1 MEVQQHFFSL
11 TCTVGLFSYGWTCV
25 KKTLKAVGVVSV
37 GFIEATVQQPN
48 REEKC
53 VYHEHS
59 FQLGRGSIM
68 IRRVHQLSACLN

>member
-1 MEVQQHFFSL
+1 MEVQQHFFPL

-25 KKTLKAVGVVSV
+25 KKTQVFSV